1 MALDGATVHC
11 LKEELTTA
19 LADTK
24 IDKIYQP
31 SKEELVIAMRGR
43 QGTRKVYISA
53 RPSSPRI
60 HLVTVTPENPD
71 TPPMFCMLLRKR
83 LVGGRLVAIRQ
94 NGIERALYLDFDCV
108 NELGDLVRL
117 TLAVELMGRFSNVI
131 LLDETS
137 LIIDVLKR
145 VDWDMS
151 PTRPLL
157 PGLRYEPPVALAK
170 KLDFS
175 LASVDNI
182 LDAVLTQKDVDL
194 SEALINA
201 TCGVAPLVC
210 REIAHQ
216 TARGVDTTVGIMDT
230 DMVDRLRFFIGRVQ
244 SAILTGEY
252 RQPYLITKDD
262 TPKEYSFIPI
272 TQFGLTAVGRVMS
285 SFSELLCEFYEKR
298 DAAQRMKQR
307 SQDILRVLTN
317 AHDRITRKL
326 ANQQEDLRRSEQ
338 RETKRIYG
346 DLINANL
353 HLAQRG
359 ASSME
364 VVNYFDEACPMIS
377 IPLNPAWSAAQNAQ
391 RYYKDYR
398 KAQTAQKVLT
408 EQIEQG
414 HLELQYID
422 TVFDALSRATTAREL
437 DELRQE
443 LIAQG
448 YMRQSTRGKKVKF
461 PPPLPPIHCV
471 SDDGFD
477 IWIGRN
483 NVQND
488 TLTLK
493 TAHNQDIWFH
503 TKNIAGSHVIL
514 VTGGQTPPD
523 RTMEQAAVLAATHS
537 KAASSSQVPVDYTP
551 VRYVK
556 KPAGAKPGKVIYET
570 NKTMYVTPDETL
582 VNRLSS
588 Q

>member
-1 MALDGATVHC
+1 MALDGATIRC
-11 LKEELTTA
+11 LKEELSTA
-19 LADTK
+19 LQETK

-31 SKEELVIAMRGR
+31 SKEELVVAMRGR
-43 QGTRKVYISA
+43 QGARKLYISA

-60 HLVTVTPENPD
+60 HLVTETPENPD

-83 LVGGRLVAIRQ
+83 LVGGRLAGIRQ
-94 NGIERALYLDFDCV
+94 NGIERALYLDFDCI
-108 NELGDLVRL
+108 NELGDPVRL

-131 LLDETS
+131 LLDENG

-145 VDWDMS
+145 VDWEMS

-157 PGLRYEPPVALAK
+157 PGLRYEQPVALAK
-170 KLDFS
+170 KVDFS
-175 LASVDNI
+175 LVSIETIVN
-182 LDAVLTQKDVDL
+182 AVLDQKDSDL
-194 SEALINA
+194 SEALIRS

-216 TARGVDTTVGIMDT
+216 TTRGVDTVVENMDD
-230 DMVDRLRFFIGRVQ
+230 DMVDRLRFFVGRVQ
-244 SAILTGEY
+244 NAILAGGY
-252 RQPYLITKDD
+252 RQPFLITKGDE
-262 TPKEYSFIPI
+262 PKEYSFIPI
-272 TQFGLTAVGRVMS
+272 TQFGLSAIGRPME
-285 SFSELLCEFYEKR
+285 SFSALLCEFYEKR

-307 SQDILRVLTN
+307 SQDILKVLTN
-317 AHDRITRKL
+317 AYDRITRKL

-338 RETKRIYG
+338 RETKRMYG

-353 HLAQRG
+353 HLAERG
-359 ASSME
+359 ASSMD
-364 VVNYFDEACPMIS
+364 VINYFDEACPTIT
-377 IPLNPAWSAAQNAQ
+377 IPLNPAWSASQNAQ
-391 RYYKDYR
+391 RYYKEYR
-398 KAQTAQKVLT
+398 KAQTAQQVLT

-414 HLELQYID
+414 NLELQYID

-448 YMRQSTRGKKVKF
+448 YMRISTRGKKVKL

-471 SDDGFD
+471 SEDGFD

-483 NVQND
+483 NMQND
-488 TLTLK
+488 VLTLK
-493 TAHNQDIWFH
+493 TARNHDIWFH

-514 VTGGQTPPD
+514 VTNGQTPPE
-523 RTMEQAAVLAATHS
+523 RSLEQAAILAATHS
-537 KAASSSQVPVDYTP
+537 KAAESAQVPVDYTP
-551 VRYVK
+551 VKYVK

-570 NKTMYVTPDETL
+570 NKTMYVTPDATL
-582 VNRLSS
+582 LARLSS

>member
-1 MALDGATVHC
+1 MALDGAMVHC
-11 LKEELTTA
+11 LKEELSA
-19 LADTK
+19 ELQDTK

-31 SKEELVIAMRGR
+31 SKEEVVIAMRGR

-60 HLVTVTPENPD
+60 HLVTETPENPD

-83 LVGGRLVAIRQ
+83 LVGGRLNNIRQ
-94 NGIERALYLDFDCV
+94 NGIERALYLDFDCI
-108 NELGDLVRL
+108 NELGDPVRL

-131 LLDETS
+131 LMDNDGI
-137 LIIDVLKR
+137 IIDVLKR
-145 VDWDMS
+145 VDFEMS

-157 PGLRYEPPVALAK
+157 PGLRYALPVALAQK
-170 KLDFS
+170 VDFS
-175 LASVDNI
+175 LATVENI
-182 LDAVLTQKDVDL
+182 VEAVLAQRELDL
-194 SEALINA
+194 AEALIRV

-216 TARGVDTTVGIMDT
+216 TTRGAGIMVGEMDSDT
-230 DMVDRLRFFIGRVQ
+230 VDRLRFFTARVQ
-244 SAILTGEY
+244 NAILTGGY
-252 RQPYLITKDD
+252 RQPYLITQGDE
-262 TPKEYSFIPI
+262 PKEFSFVPI
-272 TQFGLTAVGRVMS
+272 MQFGLNAIGWPME
-285 SFSELLCEFYEKR
+285 SFSQLLCEFYEKR

-307 SQDILRVLTN
+307 AQDVLRVLTN
-317 AHDRITRKL
+317 AYDRITRKV

-338 RETKRIYG
+338 RETKRMYG

-364 VVNYFDEACPMIS
+364 VVNYFDESCPTIT

-391 RYYKDYR
+391 RYYKEYR

-414 HLELQYID
+414 NQELQYID
-422 TVFDALSRATTAREL
+422 SVFDALSRATTAREL

-448 YMRQSTRGKKVKF
+448 YMRVNTRGRKVKL

-483 NVQND
+483 NMQND
-488 TLTLK
+488 ILTLK
-493 TAHNQDIWFH
+493 TARNHDVWFH
-503 TKNIAGSHVIL
+503 TKNMAGSHVI
-514 VTGGQTPPD
+514 VATNGQTPPE
-523 RTMEQAAVLAATHS
+523 RTLEQAAVLAATHS
-537 KAASSSQVPVDYTP
+537 KAAKSAQVPVDYTP
-551 VRYVK
+551 VKYVK

-582 VNRLSS
+582 VSRLSS
-588 Q
+588 K